1 MRLKD
6 TPHLSLKQETARRFE
21 GVNSLLDNGF
31 LVVSEQYMRWVDAH
45 RNRSRAG
52 S

>member
-1 MRLKD
+1 MTLQE
-6 TPHLSLKQETARRFE
+6 TPHLSLKRKTARRFE
-21 GVNSLLDNGF
+21 GVNSLLENGF

-45 RNRSRAG
+45 RNRLRAG